1 MASMVLI
8 PWGKTA
14 WSEADRLSSRAPLS
28 LSDSGELQVDA
39 WADELSGVGLN
50 TLYRSDELTSIETAR
65 ILARHC
71 RTRQR
76 VMPELAEV
84 DTGLWA
90 GLTRDE
96 LKRRYPKVFK
106 KWWSDSTSVSPPE
119 GESVTGAFQRLR
131 EAVERMARQA
141 KGRIF
146 SVVGGP
152 RAFALIRCMMESVD
166 PARMQTLLH
175 AGPLRYPLV
184 G

>member
-1 MASMVLI
+1 MVLI

-14 WSEADRLSSRAPLS
+14 WSEADRLSSRVPLS

-39 WADELSGVGLN
+39 WAEELAGIELH
-50 TLYRSDELTSIETAR
+50 TLYCSDEPASIETVRIVAR
-65 ILARHC
+65 RGRA
-71 RTRQR
+71 RQR
-76 VMPELAEV
+76 VMLELAEV

-119 GESVTGAFQRLR
+119 GESVTAAFQRLQ
-131 EAVERMARQA
+131 EAVEQMTRQEGSRSFA
-141 KGRIF
+141 
-146 SVVGGP
+146 VVAGP
-152 RAFALIRCMMESVD
+152 LAFALIRCMMESVN